1 MASEILQNIAKD
13 IHRVDGFIAEAKE
26 LISAS
31 REAGE
36 DTHEMEAE
44 MKLLEIRKLKWERM
58 LSARGL

>member
-1 MASEILQNIAKD
+1 MASEVLQNIAKD
-13 IHRVDGFIAEAKE
+13 IHRVDGFIAEALE